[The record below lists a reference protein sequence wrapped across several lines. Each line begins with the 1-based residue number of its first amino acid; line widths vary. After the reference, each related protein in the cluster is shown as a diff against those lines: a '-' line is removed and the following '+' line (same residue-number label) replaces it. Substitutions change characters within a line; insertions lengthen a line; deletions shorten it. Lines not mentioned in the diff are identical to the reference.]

1 MTFGWHRSGRSLM
14 LVKVIGRLYPIQCCT
29 LGARD
34 IIQLQQLICEQ
45 YALSFVFICV
55 FCEQYSLSFMLICVF
70 CKQYSL
76 RQLLFSHGTI
86 CLGLLVNCFWF
97 MVVLSSIQFQLNYY
111 FRHAHGWTYML
122 NYWFTLF
129 VSDFLFGRSMARP
142 QTNFLDRVNIF
153 EN

>member
-1 MTFGWHRSGRSLM
+1 M

-86 CLGLLVNCFWF
+86 CLGLLVNCSCVLCPSTFEQSLIIMHKRHCQQIIALIFKFWRRKMRTYANLWF
-97 MVVLSSIQFQLNYY
+97 FIYY
-111 FRHAHGWTYML
+111 FRSHMT
-122 NYWFTLF
+122 
-129 VSDFLFGRSMARP
+129 P
-142 QTNFLDRVNIF
+142 
-153 EN
+153 